1 MADDDAAPG
10 DGSSDRRPADTGQ
23 AIAGRGIVV
32 ASWAGDGIF
41 LLTAVP
47 SAAGVESFDEV
58 AVAVTLVLF
67 FLSLAIWAWA
77 FAVAVARSAQGD
89 NIAVANLFG
98 TLGGAPRTVIIHLY
112 GSLTLCV
119 LVAIGTAAANP
130 FGVLVPM
137 LPIGFLGLWAARHGT
152 FPPRAVPGARRA

>member
-1 MADDDAAPG
+1 MADDDAPPG
-10 DGSSDRRPADTGQ
+10 DGSTDQRPASTGR
-23 AIAGRGIVV
+23 AIAGRGIIV

-41 LLTAVP
+41 LATAVP
-47 SAAGVESFDEV
+47 AAAGVESFDDV
-58 AVAVTLVLF
+58 AVAATLVLF

-89 NIAVANLFG
+89 DIAVANLFG
-98 TLGGAPRTVIIHLY
+98 TLGGAPRTVIVHLY
-112 GSLTLCV
+112 GALTLCV

-152 FPPRAVPGARRA
+152 FPPRAVPGARQA